1 MTGEH
6 AMIIDILLTLTSFP
20 VPTERRA
27 IEAAVRLAEMHKASV
42 SAIAFEM
49 DIQSPIGLYTDPLHV
64 RGILAADSHKS
75 AANARELLDAF
86 ESIAAEV
93 GVGRDRILLKAK
105 PVEIPQRL
113 VDEARF
119 HDIAIVAL
127 KDTDGPGQEAA
138 EQLIFES
145 GRPVLLL
152 PNSGER
158 ELSPMLDSVAIAW
171 DFSRPATRA
180 VADAMPFIRRARQVR
195 IVTVVDDK
203 AFKTASTATDL
214 ARYLARH
221 GVTATLD
228 EIKGGGHAIGDV
240 LRSYVGE
247 RGIDLLVMGGY
258 GHSRM
263 REFILGGATKNVL
276 LDPPT
281 WTLISH

>member
-1 MTGEH
+1 MSH
-6 AMIIDILLTLTSFP
+6 DILLALTSFP

-27 IEAAVRLAEMHKASV
+27 IEAAIRLASTHKSRV

-49 DIQSPIGLYTDPLHV
+49 DIQSPIGLYADPLHV

-86 ESIAAEV
+86 ESIAAEA
-93 GVGRDRILLKAK
+93 GVECDRILLKAK
-105 PVEIPQRL
+105 PVEIPQR
-113 VDEARF
+113 VADEAHF
-119 HDIAIVAL
+119 HDISLVPL
-127 KDTDGPGQEAA
+127 KDTDGPGQEVA

-152 PNSGER
+152 PNGGER

-180 VADAMPFIRRARQVR
+180 VADAMPFIRRAKQVR
-195 IVTVVDDK
+195 VVTVVDDK

-228 EIKGGGHAIGDV
+228 EIKSGGHAIGDL
-240 LRSYVGE
+240 LRGYVRE
-247 RGIDLLVMGGY
+247 RRVDLLVMGGY
-258 GHSRM
+258 GHSRV
-263 REFILGGATKNVL
+263 REFILGGATKSVL
-276 LDPPT
+276 LDAPT

>member
-1 MTGEH
+1 
-6 AMIIDILLTLTSFP
+6 MIRDILLALTSFP

-27 IEAAVRLAEMHKASV
+27 IEVAVRLAKMHKASV

-64 RGILAADSHKS
+64 RGMFAADSHKS
-75 AANARELLDAF
+75 AANARQLLEAF
-86 ESIAAEV
+86 ESIAAEA
-93 GVGRDRILLKAK
+93 GVERDCILRKAK
-105 PVEIPQRL
+105 PVEIPQCL
-113 VDEARF
+113 ADEAHF
-119 HDIAIVAL
+119 HDIAIIAL
-127 KDTDGPGQEAA
+127 KDTGGSGQEIA

-152 PNSGER
+152 PGTGGR
-158 ELSPMLDSVAIAW
+158 ELSSMLDSVAIAW

-180 VADAMPFIRRARQVR
+180 VADAMPFIRRAKQVR
-195 IVTVVDDK
+195 VVTVVDDK

-214 ARYLARH
+214 ARYLVRH
-221 GVTATLD
+221 EVTAVFD
-228 EIKGGGHAIGDV
+228 EIKGGGRAIGDV
-240 LRSYVGE
+240 LRSFAGE
-247 RGIDLLVMGGY
+247 RGVDLLVMGGY

-263 REFILGGATKNVL
+263 REFILGGATKSLL